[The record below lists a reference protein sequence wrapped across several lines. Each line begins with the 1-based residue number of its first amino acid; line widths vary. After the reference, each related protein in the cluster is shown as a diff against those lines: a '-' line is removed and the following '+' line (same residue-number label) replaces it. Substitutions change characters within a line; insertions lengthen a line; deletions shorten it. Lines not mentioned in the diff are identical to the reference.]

1 MSEELKKL
9 KDDHKDFRGES
20 LDKPPSSPFE
30 LFSTWFDAAVKNQEL
45 ESNAMCVSTVGQT
58 GMPSSRIVYLKEL
71 RNEEF
76 VYYTNYSS
84 QKGTELALNPNASIL
99 FFWPKMQRQIR
110 ISGIT
115 SKISAE
121 ESDAYFASRPR
132 ESQLGAWASHQSELL
147 ENSEELKTRVAMLN
161 AKYPEEVPRPPH
173 WGGYALIPMEIEFWQ
188 GQPSRLHDRLVY
200 SLMENTWRQTRK
212 NP

>member
-1 MSEELKKL
+1 
-9 KDDHKDFRGES
+9 
-20 LDKPPSSPFE
+20 
-30 LFSTWFDAAVKNQEL
+30 
-45 ESNAMCVSTVGQT
+45 
-58 GMPSSRIVYLKEL
+58 MPSSRIVYLKEL
-71 RNEEF
+71 RNKEF

-147 ENSEELKTRVAMLN
+147 EDSEELNTRVTMLN
-161 AKYPEEVPRPPH
+161 AKYPEEVPRPQH
-173 WGGYALIPMEIEFWQ
+173 WGGYALIPIEIEFWQ

-200 SLMENTWRQTRK
+200 SLIENTWRQTRK